1 MPCGRGDPPFGRRD
15 GAGGATIA
23 AVTGGAPLW
32 MQSSAAGASSGAEPD
47 VDFRLCRGF
56 FPDRIVC
63 PVDGEL
69 AVWRIDST
77 HNGHLA
83 GLVFA

>member
-1 MPCGRGDPPFGRRD
+1 
-15 GAGGATIA
+15 
-23 AVTGGAPLW
+23 